1 MAGESTL
8 STYDAQLVF
17 AWTIIFLILA
27 LLATL
32 GRLYSRYL
40 KGTRCGF
47 DDYLIIGGTVVYYIQ
62 GVLVFMGT
70 SHLLQLLFLHK
81 IIITNRHAAIFQG
94 GVGHLVSNLENP
106 AQKLATLFKVFSYLR
121 YLKGLL
127 V

>member
-17 AWTIIFLILA
+17 AWTVIFLVLA

-40 KGTRCGF
+40 KGTRYGF
-47 DDYLIIGGTVVYYIQ
+47 DDYLIVGGTVVYYIQ
-62 GVLVFMGT
+62 GVLVFIGT
-70 SHLLQLLFLHK
+70 LHLLILLLLHK
-81 IIITNRHAAIFQG
+81 IIITNRHAAIFHG

-106 AQKLATLFKVFSYLR
+106 AQKLATLFKVCSYLQ
-121 YLKGLL
+121 YLQSLL